1 MLSGY
6 KRTTTTNYGKEIDIY
21 APGVNIL
28 SDIPTDRTEKREG
41 TSDAAAFVIKTCIN
55 LRGTKNFSEM
65 DGVKLYNGDCLEVMN
80 EIPDNS
86 VNLILCDLPYGTTGI
101 KWNVKI
107 PFDKLWEH
115 YNRVLKPNGTVLLF
129 GSEPFASMVRYSNP
143 SMYKYDWVW
152 EKNNCGNM
160 KRLGLGYNEVSML
173 FPSRNGLQT
182 GWLSNKISGKQLP
195 TREQWKRLCNLFGI
209 EDEYDKLAVKNT
221 ITYNMVLKDVER
233 TLSNKGKGGRL
244 GHLGS
249 QNKRSEYK
257 QTKSGYPKS
266 ILKFNRETGFHP
278 TQKPVSLLEFLVKTH
293 SNEGDVV
300 LDNCMGSG
308 STGVACVNTGRNFVG
323 IEIEKKYFEIA
334 EERILDSEKKLF

>member
-1 MLSGY
+1 MQ
-6 KRTTTTNYGKEIDIY
+6 
-21 APGVNIL
+21 
-28 SDIPTDRTEKREG
+28 
-41 TSDAAAFVIKTCIN
+41 
-55 LRGTKNFSEM
+55 TKNFSEI

-80 EIPDNS
+80 EIPDSS

-101 KWNVKI
+101 KWDVKI
-107 PFDKLWEH
+107 PFDELWKQ

-129 GSEPFASMVRYSNP
+129 GSEPFASMVRFSNP

-152 EKNNCGNM
+152 EKNNCGNFQLVNKQPM
-160 KRLGLGYNEVSML
+160 KIHETVSVFYEIPRHYAFSDVIVSNMERLGLSYNEVSML

-195 TREQWKRLCNLFGI
+195 TREQWKKLCELFGI
-209 EDEYDKLAVKNT
+209 ENEYDKLAVKNG
-221 ITYNMVLKDVER
+221 ITYNMVLKDVDK
-233 TLSNKGKGGRL
+233 TLSNKGKSGRL

-249 QNKRSEYK
+249 HNKRGEYK

-266 ILKFNRETGFHP
+266 ILKFNRETGYHP
-278 TQKPVSLLEFLVKTH
+278 TQKPVGLLEFLIKTH

-308 STGVACVNTGRNFVG
+308 STGVACVNTNREFIG
-323 IEIEKKYFEIA
+323 IEIEKKYYEIS
-334 EERILDSEKKLF
+334 EERIIDAKKKLF